1 MCALCTNSY
10 CTKHQGGEFSF
21 RENMA
26 ICSQH
31 SEEEA
36 TEFLKNVDKNCQKDA
51 TGEGPQSTGNE
62 QKTTTFNSK
71 RQPKPKVKKYV
82 PVEPSLDRTSEK
94 EKEEKLESVKCV
106 KEQTDKTKSSSSSS
120 KRQPKAKAKRSMPG
134 EQPPSLDHA
143 TGNKKGENVESVKS
157 VEEQTDKTKSSSS
170 SSKRQPKAKAK
181 RSMPGEQPPVFDKS
195 TVNEQ
200 DGKVKGV
207 VEKGQKSKENARN
220 FKRQSKTKVK
230 GPLKKK
236 KERT

>member
-134 EQPPSLDHA
+134 EQPP
-143 TGNKKGENVESVKS
+143 
-157 VEEQTDKTKSSSS
+157 
-170 SSKRQPKAKAK
+170 
-181 RSMPGEQPPVFDKS
+181 VFDKS

>member
-1 MCALCTNSY
+1 
-10 CTKHQGGEFSF
+10 
-21 RENMA
+21 MA

-120 KRQPKAKAKRSMPG
+120 KRQVLSVNRRPRRKGLCLANSHLFLI
-134 EQPPSLDHA
+134 SL
-143 TGNKKGENVESVKS
+143 
-157 VEEQTDKTKSSSS
+157 
-170 SSKRQPKAKAK
+170 P
-181 RSMPGEQPPVFDKS
+181 
-195 TVNEQ
+195 
-200 DGKVKGV
+200 
-207 VEKGQKSKENARN
+207 
-220 FKRQSKTKVK
+220 
-230 GPLKKK
+230 
-236 KERT
+236 